1 MRIISTT
8 SGILSLKMLYGFRVF
23 PKKSVILFML
33 SEIRRANLRLLV
45 LTARALFTSP
55 GISSSNMNL
64 V

>member
-1 MRIISTT
+1 MRMISTT
-8 SGILSLKMLYGFRVF
+8 SGILSLKMLNVFRVVT
-23 PKKSVILFML
+23 KKSVILFML

-55 GISSSNMNL
+55 GISSSKMNL